1 MRIKQHI
8 VSAWVT
14 QLSGQIMKDGIY
26 RHEARTRIH
35 K

>member
-14 QLSGQIMKDGIY
+14 QLSGQIMKDDLY
-26 RHEARTRIH
+26 RHEAQTRIY